1 LEEEREVQK
10 FMKRTITKGTR
21 KNYEAIMRRW
31 VEYREILDPRS
42 DPGMCLERIPDEE
55 GKIGRILHFY
65 SWLYQRGYRAGEI
78 TSHTTALRDWLRIKR
93 YKYDWLDDMRLIEAR
108 NKAGARTTEEQR
120 VVHAKQRENTKLPV
134 PLEVYPRAREKYW
147 SNAMMG
153 TGGLLDKAL
162 WLGMA
167 IAVNDGRRLSNVMRP
182 DGKNAEDHT
191 IRRSDIALRYKETWY
206 KPSQLREFLKH
217 HHEDEIEE
225 IVFIYETG
233 KTSRVMGGNAP
244 DEVFWGRDTPLES
257 QVLSDLVVFLATALP
272 EGYDEARAPKTLYL
286 LTRMHRNKLKTPTQK
301 EIIEALRNVVAEF
314 GLDPD
319 LFSGKS
325 FRSGL
330 ATHGAAEGA
339 SKADI
344 RRRGGWGEKSTVNER
359 FYERNMGT
367 ARGALA
373 IGNPDP
379 SGNRLNV
386 TTLRRVQDRI
396 RGLFGN

>member
-1 LEEEREVQK
+1 MEEEREVQK
-10 FMKRTITKGTR
+10 FMKQTITKGTR

-42 DPGMCLERIPDEE
+42 DPGMCLERIPDVE
-55 GKIGRILHFY
+55 GKIDRILHFY
-65 SWLYQRGYRAGEI
+65 SWLYQRGYRAGEL
-78 TSHTTALRDWLRIKR
+78 TSHTTALRDWLRTKR
-93 YKYDWLDDMRLIEAR
+93 YEYDWLDDVRLIEAR
-108 NKAGARTTEEQR
+108 NKAGARSTEEQR
-120 VVHAKQRENTKLPV
+120 AFSAKQRENTRLPV
-134 PLEVYPRAREKYW
+134 PLEVLPGARERYW
-147 SNAMMG
+147 INAMPG
-153 TGGLLDKAL
+153 TGGLLDKSL

-167 IAVNDGRRLSNVMRP
+167 IALNDGRRLSNVMRP
-182 DGKNAEDHT
+182 DGRNVEDHT
-191 IRRSDIALRYKETWY
+191 IRRSDIALRFQETWY

-233 KTSRVMGGNAP
+233 KTSRATGGNAP
-244 DEVFWGRDTPLES
+244 DEVFWGRKTPLES

-272 EGYDEARAPKTLYL
+272 DGYDETRAPKILYL
-286 LTRMHRNKLKTPTQK
+286 LTKMHNGRLKTPTQK
-301 EIIEALRNVVAEF
+301 EIIEALREVVSVV

-339 SKADI
+339 SRDDV

-379 SGNRLNV
+379 SMNRLNV
-386 TTLRRVQDRI
+386 STVRRVQNRI
-396 RGLFGN
+396 QGFLGN